1 MNRKSSGLASLQSG
15 ISAGLSAYA
24 AGGPVKH
31 FYGGDFVESL
41 NQQISGAAPLL
52 PYTSQYSSPSYS
64 GSSIG
69 LNPHLD
75 EIMVTGARAGI
86 PYTGYTGFAGIM
98 GRGGLGGY
106 SGQTNYYDVSGE
118 SLFLLP
124 DGSIGTESEA
134 QDAWA
139 AAKGSTYEEKRENA
153 SRAAAE
159 QPTGQTVQDYLGL
172 TASEEAARRGG
183 ATLYLPQD
191 QYERAQGLNARV
203 ERDIAA
209 MTPEQRAAYQDAQ
222 VLSPSEALSAIR
234 TYAAA
239 HPDAVRAGGSAL
251 LGGVAAFLGV
261 PLTALSGAANL
272 LGVGRDKDTSALEG
286 TPASN
291 ILSMFG
297 IDTARTPTASEQRRI
312 SAEQNAT
319 NTPEIFVTG
328 SRDFDTSD
336 FMTMTNPFEFTTS
349 FGSAIP
355 GTEYLGDQTG
365 AAEAATATTPEE
377 VEVYGQLIRPDRFV
391 PELNLPVTPV
401 NVNLPTDGYGN
412 VVGEVEVLG
421 QRIPT
426 EGFAPELNLPP
437 TPPWTMDEPVTVPT
451 EEVPTTPTEEDT
463 TRIKDIPTIT
473 VPGSTPPIISEG
485 GGPAGLGV
493 FRPTGKKDWG
503 TFTMPTLGPYRE
515 TPLVQTGTDTSSG
528 MSFQTY
534 APNALDD
541 YLARLKQF
549 QRGPQTAGIGGV
561 GYQALPGET
570 ENANPLISMKNI
582 QKTPYEQL
590 ISMKNIQKMP
600 YEQPPVYEPPVYEVP
615 TLGPYLEMSP
625 KALPDET
632 KNVNYASGGIASLP
646 EYRAGGKLLTGP
658 GDGMSDSIPAVIKG
672 EKPQRA
678 ALADGEFVIPAD
690 VVSHLGNGSTKAGA
704 DTLYAMMDRIRQA
717 RTGRKRQSPA
727 IDASDFLPA

>member
-31 FYGGDFVESL
+31 LYGGGDFVESL

-52 PYTSQYSSPSYS
+52 PATSQYSNPSYS

-69 LNPHLD
+69 LNPHID

-159 QPTGQTVQDYLGL
+159 QPTGQTIQDYLGL

-183 ATLYLPQD
+183 ATLYLPQE
-191 QYERAQGLNARV
+191 QYERAQGLNALV
-203 ERDIAA
+203 AQDVAA

-222 VLSPSEALSAIR
+222 VLSPSEAFSAVRQFVTDHPEVARGGLGALIGGISERFGLPISAI
-234 TYAAA
+234 ANV
-239 HPDAVRAGGSAL
+239 VR
-251 LGGVAAFLGV
+251 VAADRLGF
-261 PLTALSGAANL
+261 
-272 LGVGRDKDTSALEG
+272 GRDT
-286 TPASN
+286 
-291 ILSMFG
+291 
-297 IDTARTPTASEQRRI
+297 TPTASEQRQI

-328 SRDFDTSD
+328 SRNFDNSD
-336 FMTMTNPFEFTTS
+336 FMTNPFATS
-349 FGSAIP
+349 DYGVTIP

-365 AAEAATATTPEE
+365 AAETTTTPIDE
-377 VEVYGQLIRPDRFV
+377 VIVSQRVKRDDSGV
-391 PELNLPVTPV
+391 PVQV
-401 NVNLPTDGYGN
+401 
-412 VVGEVEVLG
+412 
-421 QRIPT
+421 
-426 EGFAPELNLPP
+426 
-437 TPPWTMDEPVTVPT
+437 
-451 EEVPTTPTEEDT
+451 TTPDTRIFDQYRLTDTGGAKSTEEDT
-463 TRIKDIPTIT
+463 TRIEDTPTIT

-485 GGPAGLGV
+485 GGQAGLGA

-503 TFTMPTLGPYRE
+503 TFTMPTLGPYRQA
-515 TPLVQTGTDTSSG
+515 PLVQTGTDTSSG

-534 APNALDD
+534 APGALDD
-541 YLARLKQF
+541 YLARLQQF
-549 QRGPQTAGIGGV
+549 QRGPQTAGIGGA
-561 GYQALPGET
+561 GYQTLPGEKT
-570 ENANPLISMKNI
+570 EAANEEGPVDQHIEQNDLYHWGTSGPV
-582 QKTPYEQL
+582 PY
-590 ISMKNIQKMP
+590 
-600 YEQPPVYEPPVYEVP
+600 V
-615 TLGPYLEMSP
+615 GPEIFYGT
-625 KALPDET
+625 KQET
-632 KNVNYASGGIASLP
+632 GMAAGGIASLP
-646 EYRAGGKLLTGP
+646 EYRAGGKLLNGP

-678 ALADGEFVIPAD
+678 ALADGEFVVPAD

-704 DTLYAMMDRIRQA
+704 ELLYDMMAKIRQA
-717 RTGRKRQSPA
+717 RTGRKRQAPA
-727 IDASDFLPA
+727 VKASKFLPA